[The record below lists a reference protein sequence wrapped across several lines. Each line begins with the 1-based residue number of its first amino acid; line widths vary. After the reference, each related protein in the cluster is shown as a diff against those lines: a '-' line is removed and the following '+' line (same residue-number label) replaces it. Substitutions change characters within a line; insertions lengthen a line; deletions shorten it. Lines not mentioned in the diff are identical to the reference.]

1 MNCEF
6 LGIVTEGLTIPEIV
20 FTRIYFCENMSWS
33 SDLN

>member
-6 LGIVTEGLTIPEIV
+6 SGIVTEGLTILEIV
-20 FTRIYFCENMSWS
+20 FTKLYFCENMCWS

>member
-6 LGIVTEGLTIPEIV
+6 LRIVIEGLTIPETV
-20 FTRIYFCENMSWS
+20 FTKIYFCENMCWS